1 MRHELTAMISTCG
14 GFEDVRRSLRFH
26 TVFDYFMVKVKA
38 FVIHRDQAARDPGKA
53 AERETNR
60 SACCTLDS
68 YSVVTLVLRLD

>member
-1 MRHELTAMISTCG
+1 MRHELPAMISTCG

-26 TVFDYFMVKVKA
+26 TVFDYFMVKGS
-38 FVIHRDQAARDPGKA
+38 DQAARDPGKA

-60 SACCTLDS
+60 SAWCTLDS